1 MLGLPEVRGFFLST
15 PVIVGTGNKW
25 DKEGRWGSSGT
36 EKSVQRD
43 TSWAATTSAAPAKF
57 HEIILSGE
65 ISFVPIAEKSIRYSN
80 FYPTLGIIATG
91 ESYAQLPTHN
101 TMHRGFVAWARAQSG
116 FEVTVPDGGPIQ
128 LFKLGKDVVMCLD
141 SHAEIWAKLSK
152 DLSPQ
157 SQAQAGQLVLAYVNT
172 ANEQRSE
179 ISPQGGKVVALG
191 DSEAEIEFFAQIF
204 ATSISAYTTIFFSRT
219 DDLTPIV
226 NAYADG
232 KDYIIRLES
241 LVESNLANIEEL
253 LAHYETAIQMA
264 TARVTQTGGR
274 LILAADSGSQKLIAK
289 LLGRLHQVENG
300 AEVGHT
306 GAEFIRRAI
315 QESAAGCHLKNL
327 SSGTRYFFAED
338 LGKLVQ
344 MAELPEVDSLDQE
357 DRAGEIEKHR
367 SSLLASITELTHF
380 LTNKNKHG
388 NPEGQI
394 FLVRPDN
401 QQLVT
406 DKQEQKI
413 WAERFADIRDSIEAS
428 KVDWQNEYT
437 RIKEELSTVVQQ
449 LRAACHPGFHKIDLN
464 SPVFVRL
471 VNRALRNDSNTLN
484 LGEEVS
490 TPLIALEVGFFD
502 PHRRGGKT
510 FIPTTNHPIVQ
521 DVGDWLITQEAAK
534 LLGAAGAKLLPLDA
548 DYIVAYRPAR
558 PITQEFH
565 PTKFIDRFGHTEP
578 KEAFVLEWGTATGT
592 RERWVIDSNVWSP
605 AELKKR
611 AERIR
616 DNSSNRGK
624 GAGSGETLLELLEPS
639 ASDPNKIAW
648 SAREI
653 SGHIADF
660 KRSQHRL
667 FNAILS
673 AMPET
678 KVKLAPPYSLAS
690 IQEGPTS
697 DDFRIRPY
705 VDGRRL
711 DLMRFT
717 EWDVTR
723 LERVLEMEADLMAA
737 GIIAQLPH
745 LPQHDII
752 ISAERQG
759 RTISGLTYLSP
770 GESFCHSSS
779 RNHEHYLDKI
789 VPGLCGN
796 AIARLVAQIGY
807 ASNSPTVQQDQGR
820 LIKLCV
826 GRIKQRLKE
835 LRDTRGGA
843 ESRRAKILMEF
854 EHAASSTDDG
864 NSNRS
869 PILQIGRFVPT
880 SVKLL
885 NMTDHQLNGV
895 IKQINLFARAELALI
910 RGIAPATE
918 NNEDAATCATA
929 ISSLIGRH
937 VSEGNKSRQVIK
949 GLVNLRHDLH
959 ELSIIERAWYITLL
973 DVHMRMDELDRK
985 RELGTSIKEAFVKS
999 EDANQFYNELTETAG
1014 ELDITFET
1022 TTALHQA
1029 LKGLAEAWQSVECSD
1044 AKRKLLAKILRKW
1057 SIFKDIIQT

>member
-1 MLGLPEVRGFFLST
+1 M
-15 PVIVGTGNKW
+15 IVGAGN
-25 DKEGRWGSSGT
+25 DIERDGWGSPGAGGPAR
-36 EKSVQRD
+36 RD
-43 TSWAATTSAAPAKF
+43 KAWATTTEAAPAKF
-57 HEIILSGE
+57 HEITLRRE
-65 ISFVPIAEKSIRYSN
+65 FSFVPKNEKSIRYSN
-80 FYPTLGIIATG
+80 VYPTLRIIATG

-101 TMHRGFVAWARAQSG
+101 LMHRGFVAWVRAESG
-116 FEVTVPDGGPIQ
+116 FDVTVPDNTPIR

-141 SHAEIWAKLSK
+141 SHAESWAKLSK

-157 SQAQAGQLVLAYVNT
+157 SQAQAGQLVQAYVNT
-172 ANEQRSE
+172 AKAQLSK
-179 ISPQGGKVVALG
+179 ISPHGGKVVALG
-191 DSEAEIEFFAQIF
+191 DSQAEINFFGKIF
-204 ATSISAYTTIFFSRT
+204 TTSIPASTAISFSQT
-219 DDLTPIV
+219 DDMTPIV
-226 NAYADG
+226 NAFVDG

-241 LVESNLANIEEL
+241 LVESDLANIEEL

-264 TARVTQTGGR
+264 TARVTQTGVR
-274 LILAADSGSQKLIAK
+274 VILAADTGSQKLIAK

-300 AEVGHT
+300 AEVGYT

-394 FLVRPDN
+394 FLVRPENQQIVTDN
-401 QQLVT
+401 QAQ
-406 DKQEQKI
+406 QS
-413 WAERFADIRDSIEAS
+413 WADRFADIRTSIESSQAN
-428 KVDWQNEYT
+428 WQNEFR
-437 RIKEELSTVVQQ
+437 RIKGELRTVVQE
-449 LRAACHPGFHKIDLN
+449 LRDACHPAFHKIDLS

-471 VNRALRNDSNTLN
+471 VNRALRNDSTALD

-490 TPLIALEVGFFD
+490 TPLIPLEVGFFD
-502 PHRRGGKT
+502 PNRRGGKT
-510 FIPTTNHPIVQ
+510 FIPTTQHPIVQ
-521 DVGDWLITQEAAK
+521 VIGRWLVTEEAENLLAK
-534 LLGAAGAKLLPLDA
+534 AGAQLLPRDA

-558 PITQEFH
+558 PISQEVH

-578 KEAFVLEWGTATGT
+578 KEAFVLEWGTATGI

-611 AERIR
+611 AARIG
-616 DNSSNRGK
+616 DNRSNRGK

-639 ASDPNKIAW
+639 TSDPNKTAW
-648 SAREI
+648 SAKEI

-660 KRSQHRL
+660 KGWQHRL
-667 FNAILS
+667 FKTILS
-673 AMPET
+673 AMDDT
-678 KVKLAPPYSLAS
+678 QVRLAPPYSLAS
-690 IQEGPTS
+690 IQEGPMS

-711 DLMRFT
+711 DLFRFT

-752 ISAERQG
+752 ISADRKSKA
-759 RTISGLTYLSP
+759 INGLTYLSP

-779 RNHEHYLDKI
+779 KNPNEYLDKI
-789 VPGLCGN
+789 VPVLCGN

-807 ASNSPTVQQDQGR
+807 ANSALTVKQEQIR
-820 LIKLCV
+820 LIDLCV
-826 GRIKQRLKE
+826 SRIKQRLKE
-835 LRDTRGGA
+835 LTEPGGGEDSPRARILADFEQA
-843 ESRRAKILMEF
+843 ENSV
-854 EHAASSTDDG
+854 DNG
-864 NSNRS
+864 NGYRS
-869 PILQIGRFVPT
+869 PMLQIGRFVPT
-880 SVKLL
+880 SSALL
-885 NMTDHQLNGV
+885 NMTTSQLNQV
-895 IKQINLFARAELALI
+895 VKKIRLFGRAELALI
-910 RGIAPATE
+910 QAIAPATDS
-918 NNEDAATCATA
+918 NEDAAKCAAA

-937 VSEGNKSRQVIK
+937 VSEGRKAREVIK
-949 GLVNLRHDLH
+949 GLADLRPNLS

-973 DVHMRMDELDRK
+973 DVDMRMGELHRK
-985 RELGTSIKEAFVKS
+985 KDLGNAIKAAYTNS
-999 EDANQFYNELTETAG
+999 DAAEDFYNELTNTAS

-1022 TTALHQA
+1022 TTALFQA
-1029 LKGLAEAWQSVECSD
+1029 LSGLRASSSSDDCSP
-1044 AKRKLLAKILRKW
+1044 AKRVQLAKILQKVPRFK
-1057 SIFKDIIQT
+1057 SIILT